1 MFVGKIMNNLLG
13 GILGLLI
20 LMAGNAQAM
29 INDLFISE
37 YVQGSGYNKAIEL
50 YNGNSHTVDLSLYQL
65 EFHLNGATT
74 ANFKLPLSGYLTANT
89 TFVVANSLAS
99 SEILIVTDM
108 TRNGIWFDADDVV
121 TLTYQGRIIDSVGQV
136 GNFKHSQ
143 STQGNKVMRRSAGAT
158 KPDINIQ
165 DRINHTNQWQTVD
178 ENSFGG
184 LGSFINRRISACRA
198 SDIIKFYC

>member
-1 MFVGKIMNNLLG
+1 MFVSKSMKNLMG
-13 GILGLLI
+13 GILGLLV
-20 LMAGNAQAM
+20 LLAGNAQAK

-50 YNGNSHTVDLSLYQL
+50 YNGNSHTVDLSQYQL
-65 EFHLNGATT
+65 EFHLNGAKS

-108 TRNGIWFDADDVV
+108 TRNGIWFDADDVI
-121 TLTYQGRIIDSVGQV
+121 TLTYKGEVIDSVGQI
-136 GNFKHSQ
+136 GDAKEPNGSQ
-143 STQGNKVMRRSAGAT
+143 SHKVMRRSAGAAEADT
-158 KPDINIQ
+158 NIRDEIN
-165 DRINHTNQWQTVD
+165 NSKQWNIVD

-184 LGSFINRRISACRA
+184 LGSFINQRFSACRT
-198 SDIIKFYC
+198 SDMIKFYC